1 MPPDLNALL
10 HKNKTRLLGL
20 GQRIRSKWARA
31 ERARA
36 CLGQALRFMRRC
48 LTRGGA
54 LLQHS
59 GRVCRARWPGIRDR
73 LRQYALLIR
82 LDRPIGILLLLWPTL
97 WALWL
102 AAGGPPDLNILLV
115 FVVGVVL
122 MRSAGVCLNDIADR
136 RFDGGVQRT
145 RERPIVTGEVKPGEA
160 LIVALALIAIAFLL
174 VLTLNALTLQLAC
187 VALLLAAVYP
197 FMKRYTYLPQF
208 FLGLAYGWCAPMAF
222 AAQTGAVPPL
232 AWLLLIANVFWSVVY
247 DTLYAMIDR
256 KDDLKVGIK
265 STAILFD
272 DADRPIIGVIQALTL
287 ATLIMAGRMAGLGL
301 AYFTGLGIAAGFF
314 AYQLWLIRDRKP
326 ASCQRAFLNNN
337 WFGLLV
343 FTGLWLDYQ
352 LAG

>member
-10 HKNKTRLLGL
+10 NKNK
-20 GQRIRSKWARA
+20 ARA
-31 ERARA
+31 LKIYRRLNSSRPAAAERLGTALARGGDLLQRARRA
-36 CLGQALRFMRRC
+36 
-48 LTRGGA
+48 
-54 LLQHS
+54 
-59 GRVCRARWPGIRDR
+59 CRAHWPGLRDR
-73 LRQYALLIR
+73 LQQYARLIR

-102 AAGGPPDLNILLV
+102 AAAGPPDLHILLV

-136 RFDGGVQRT
+136 RFDGAVQRT
-145 RERPIVTGEVKPGEA
+145 RARPIVTGRVKPGEA
-160 LIVALALIAIAFLL
+160 LILAASLIAGACLL

-187 VALLLAAVYP
+187 VAVLLAAVYP

-222 AAQTGAVPPL
+222 AAQTGAVPPI

-247 DTLYAMIDR
+247 DTMYAMIDR

-272 DADRPIIGVIQALTL
+272 DADRAIIGIIQALTL
-287 ATLIMAGRMAGLGL
+287 ATLIMVGRAAGLGL
-301 AYFTGLGIAAGFF
+301 PYFTGLGIAAGFF
-314 AYQLWLIRDRKP
+314 VYQLWLIRDRKP
-326 ASCQRAFLNNN
+326 ASCMRAFLNNN

-343 FTGLWLDYQ
+343 FAGLWLDFQ